1 LVRTIIVG
9 IIALLILVLLIGQ
22 IVRQLRSGKVRLRG
36 WRDYKTRKDNP
47 AWYWSSVGAQIAM
60 LLIFLYLFS
69 QTVLKGSK

>member
-9 IIALLILVLLIGQ
+9 IIALLILVLFIRQ
-22 IVRQLRSGKVRLRG
+22 IVHQLRSGKVRLRG

-47 AWYWSSVGAQIAM
+47 VWYWSIVGAQIAV

-69 QTVLKGSK
+69 QTVLKATN